1 MRQPV
6 LLWLLQLP
14 LMSAAEFLPSSGK
27 AQGRP
32 LNQMV
37 SPDRST
43 QALLF
48 GMRKQSKF
56 TASRRS
62 LGRRKLRCR
71 ELNSAPRE
79 MSQGAVHLLSVQKLQ
94 RKHIYL
100 WHVVATHKCIM
111 LIDTRLMIMVRRGT
125 EGSKFGIPL

>member
-1 MRQPV
+1 MVNNTFCSMKVNGHGVERQGNSVGIPWKRAMRQPV

-56 TASRRS
+56 T
-62 LGRRKLRCR
+62 GRF
-71 ELNSAPRE
+71 S
-79 MSQGAVHLLSVQKLQ
+79 QKL
-94 RKHIYL
+94 K
-100 WHVVATHKCIM
+100 VVN
-111 LIDTRLMIMVRRGT
+111 
-125 EGSKFGIPL
+125 